1 MIVKFVTVT
10 LLMCGAIM
18 AACRRDSSLQ
28 RRQLGSSGWIEE
40 TAAQRG
46 YIKPGDVAQ
55 FGCPS
60 GWAGVDD
67 TVVALQDSQA
77 SAVYVGSDPQPRE
90 GTVTCVAQAEFALPP
105 STPGGP
111 GQQPPRRPLSPVW
124 VELGPDSTTIG
135 FRSEVS
141 PRAAIYIARDT
152 PCGPRVIGVRLGD
165 LLTWLVDPQAATKRD
180 FLGMVSAGCPEKDA
194 AR

>member
-1 MIVKFVTVT
+1 
-10 LLMCGAIM
+10 MCCAIM
-18 AACRRDSSLQ
+18 AACRHNSLPQ

-55 FGCPS
+55 FGCPP
-60 GWAGVDD
+60 GWAGVED

-77 SAVYVGSDPQPRE
+77 SAVYVGSDPPPRE
-90 GTVTCVAQAEFALPP
+90 GTVTCVAQAEFVLPP
-105 STPGGP
+105 STPDGP
-111 GQQPPRRPLSPVW
+111 GPRPRRRPLSPVW

-141 PRAAIYIARDT
+141 PAAAIYIARDT